1 MDDYSKLGC
10 GCWIVILIVG
20 FFVYF
25 IGSSQKEES
34 TNSTTSD
41 TPIVTPYTQ
50 PSNNPPTYTAPIQQ
64 SEPIVTSGRAESP
77 DDAYDNGY
85 DDGYEQGLE
94 DGKNGYNHGANYDD
108 LTIALYRY
116 QA

>member
-50 PSNNPPTYTAPIQQ
+50 PSNNPSYLHSTNT
-64 SEPIVTSGRAESP
+64 
-77 DDAYDNGY
+77 
-85 DDGYEQGLE
+85 
-94 DGKNGYNHGANYDD
+94 
-108 LTIALYRY
+108 TIRTDCNKR
-116 QA
+116 

>member
-41 TPIVTPYTQ
+41 TPIVTPYT
-50 PSNNPPTYTAPIQQ
+50 
-64 SEPIVTSGRAESP
+64 
-77 DDAYDNGY
+77 
-85 DDGYEQGLE
+85 
-94 DGKNGYNHGANYDD
+94 
-108 LTIALYRY
+108 
-116 QA
+116 

>member
-34 TNSTTSD
+34 LIVLHLTPQLSLPIHNHQTTLLL
-41 TPIVTPYTQ
+41 TQ
-50 PSNNPPTYTAPIQQ
+50 HQYNNQN
-64 SEPIVTSGRAESP
+64 R
-77 DDAYDNGY
+77 
-85 DDGYEQGLE
+85 L
-94 DGKNGYNHGANYDD
+94 
-108 LTIALYRY
+108 
-116 QA
+116 